1 MASRPV
7 RARGTSRGGRSM
19 AVKREALTLRRL
31 KALLDVTSVVR
42 GEKDL
47 ASVLSTI
54 VRTVAEALE
63 FRTVVLN
70 LYRPAFDDF
79 CVTTVHG
86 SPDAQEALLGS
97 TYDWES
103 WQQLLVDR
111 FRHDG
116 AYLIPHGSFDW
127 SADIGD
133 HKPNHA
139 RSPLEGL
146 YPSHVLIA
154 KAAFRVPGRAR

>member
-1 MASRPV
+1 
-7 RARGTSRGGRSM
+7 M
-19 AVKREALTLRRL
+19 AVKPEAMTLRRL

-79 CVTTVHG
+79 CVTTVNG
-86 SPDAQEALLGS
+86 SPEVGYATVTAPNGSLPLL
-97 TYDWES
+97 
-103 WQQLLVDR
+103 
-111 FRHDG
+111 
-116 AYLIPHGSFDW
+116 P
-127 SADIGD
+127 
-133 HKPNHA
+133 
-139 RSPLEGL
+139 EGI
-146 YPSHVLIA
+146 YSI
-154 KAAFRVPGRAR
+154 RARVRDWAGNEGTTNTVAGVNLLRPRRRS